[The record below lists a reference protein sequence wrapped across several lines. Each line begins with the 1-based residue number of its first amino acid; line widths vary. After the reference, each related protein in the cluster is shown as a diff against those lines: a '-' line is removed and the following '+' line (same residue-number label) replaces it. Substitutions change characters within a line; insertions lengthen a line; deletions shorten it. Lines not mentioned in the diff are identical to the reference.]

1 MDMDENKPYY
11 VNFKRV
17 AEQSDFLA
25 ITKFLA
31 MRLMDNP
38 YIKVSDF
45 LQQLSNEDLQ
55 TLLEISDDEENE
67 RLEEVILISEMLAVG
82 EGLDSA
88 NAEVSMERTNQF
100 AVFLVLE
107 SLKRKGLVKLHY
119 ENMSFGED
127 FKDKVIAEKP

>member
-45 LQQLSNEDLQ
+45 LQELSNEDLQ

-88 NAEVSMERTNQF
+88 NAEVSLERTNQF